1 MSAIGD
7 NGLDGG
13 EAEGE
18 APAEPS
24 AEELEVRR
32 LMIVIS
38 YIII

>member
-32 LMIVIS
+32 LMMAVIS
-38 YIII
+38 YII